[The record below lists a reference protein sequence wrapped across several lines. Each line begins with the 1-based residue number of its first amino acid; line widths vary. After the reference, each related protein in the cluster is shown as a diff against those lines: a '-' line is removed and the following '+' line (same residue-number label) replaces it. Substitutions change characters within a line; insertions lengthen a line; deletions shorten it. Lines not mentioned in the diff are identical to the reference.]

1 MKATNLITEVSL
13 EFDEHTTPEWACAYG
28 YCEENNLMSALFAAC
43 QDNTTEAFYKTLP
56 FTYGK
61 QTVAC
66 GDWAARR
73 ES

>member
-1 MKATNLITEVSL
+1 MNHFGIDVYTKAY
-13 EFDEHTTPEWACAYG
+13 A

-43 QDNTTEAFYKTLP
+43 QDDKTEYFYKTLP

-66 GDWAARR
+66 GEWVTRM
-73 ES
+73 EH